1 MAILNSSILEGASGS
16 VGNITLYKY
25 KKKNVVRA
33 KIVFKRKKKSESQC
47 VQQLRFKILTQLA
60 DTFCQTAIVGFPRD
74 SWSQAR
80 RAFIKHN
87 QKTVE
92 IDETTLE
99 ATVLLEQVV
108 CSAGKLIPPNVQV
121 SFQGADR
128 SLLVKWFRQPLSP
141 IAKDE
146 DDLYIALL
154 DTKEKDTAIYPL
166 GKRGNPGEKAISLPE
181 EFTPANLLGYT
192 FAISSLKTNTSDTA
206 FVNIERPET
215 E

>member
-1 MAILNSSILEGASGS
+1 MAIFNSTILEGASGS

-33 KIVFKRKKKSESQC
+33 KIGFKKKKKSVPQR

-60 DTFCQTAIVGFPRD
+60 YTFCQAVIVGFPGD

-92 IDETTLE
+92 IDEATLE
-99 ATVLLEQVV
+99 ATVRLEQVA

-121 SFQGADR
+121 SFQDRGR
-128 SLLVKWFRQPLSP
+128 SLFVKWFRQPLSP

-146 DDLYIALL
+146 DDLYVVLL

-166 GKRGNPGEKAISLPE
+166 GKRGNPGEKEITLPK

-206 FVNIERPET
+206 FVNIERLET

>member
-1 MAILNSSILEGASGS
+1 MAIFNSSILEGASGS

-154 DTKEKDTAIYPL
+154 DTKEKDTEEIRV
-166 GKRGNPGEKAISLPE
+166 KRQSVCPRSLPRQIYWA
-181 EFTPANLLGYT
+181 TRLPY
-192 FAISSLKTNTSDTA
+192 
-206 FVNIERPET
+206 PH
-215 E
+215 

>member
-1 MAILNSSILEGASGS
+1 MAIFNSTILEGASGS

-25 KKKNVVRA
+25 KKKNVVKA
-33 KIVFKRKKKSESQC
+33 KIVFKSKKKSVPQH

-60 DTFCQTAIVGFPRD
+60 YTFCQAAIVGFPGD

-87 QKTVE
+87 LKAVE

-99 ATVLLEQVV
+99 ATVSLEQVV
-108 CSAGKLIPPNVQV
+108 CSAGKLISPNVQV

-128 SLLVKWFRQPLSP
+128 TLLVKWFRQPLSP

-146 DDLYIALL
+146 DDLYIVIL

-166 GKRGNPGEKAISLPE
+166 GKRGNPGEKAINLPE

-206 FVNIERPET
+206 FVNIEQLKT